1 MNTLSFPQITVS
13 YKDADASKRVKI
25 HSSKESYDI
34 LKTFYEDC
42 MQHHEECWAM
52 YLNRAGKLL
61 GVSCISRSG
70 IDCTV
75 VDIRIVLQ
83 TALVSHASGIILSHN
98 HPSGST
104 VASTQDNN
112 LTSQLKKGCEAIGI
126 VPTLVPGIEIFTYSS
141 FFRVCLSFTTPLT
154 VINSSSALSCA
165 FIEVTP
171 QANSII
177 RINPIVCLQSAFIF
191 VLF

>member
-1 MNTLSFPQITVS
+1 
-13 YKDADASKRVKI
+13 
-25 HSSKESYDI
+25 
-34 LKTFYEDC
+34 
-42 MQHHEECWAM
+42 M

-104 VASTQDNN
+104 VASTPDNN

-126 VPTLVPGIEIFTYSS
+126 RLLDHIILTGDTY
-141 FFRVCLSFTTPLT
+141 LSYTDEGML
-154 VINSSSALSCA
+154 
-165 FIEVTP
+165 
-171 QANSII
+171 
-177 RINPIVCLQSAFIF
+177 
-191 VLF
+191 

>member
-42 MQHHEECWAM
+42 MQH
-52 YLNRAGKLL
+52 LNRAGKLL

-126 VPTLVPGIEIFTYSS
+126 RLLDHIILTEDTY
-141 FFRVCLSFTTPLT
+141 LSYTDEGML
-154 VINSSSALSCA
+154 
-165 FIEVTP
+165 
-171 QANSII
+171 
-177 RINPIVCLQSAFIF
+177 
-191 VLF
+191 